1 MYIPIQKTLQKS
13 CKVFCLFNGL
23 SFVLLK
29 IEAPNNAV
37 NMILYLTLIK
47 HIINK
52 IGIKIDMLIYL
63 LNIFHIMN
71 LILHVFIIHEYEH

>member
-37 NMILYLTLIK
+37 NTILYLILIK

-52 IGIKIDMLIYL
+52 IGIKIDMLIFIL
-63 LNIFHIMN
+63 LFSS
-71 LILHVFIIHEYEH
+71 